1 MKIRVRLIGQFIER
15 FGFSEREFELA
26 QDATAAELV
35 KNLGM
40 QGLPSVVSRNGES
53 LLAGERLNEGDRVVI
68 APIFSGG

>member
-26 QDATAAELV
+26 QDLTAADLL